1 MAAGLVTLAWP
12 GVTALMLLYFIA
24 ARALITGAM
33 DVIGAVRLR
42 KEIDGEWLLILNGIA
57 SLIFGLIALSWP
69 GATALAVIWLI
80 AVHAVV
86 GGILLWVLSFRMRDW
101 RKGLEARGPRWPEL
115 VGTAY
120 KRCTSVCI

>member
-101 RKGLEARGPRWPEL
+101 RKGLEARGAEM
-115 VGTAY
+115 A
-120 KRCTSVCI
+120 